1 MFGKSLKSL
10 LFGILTAGILSTLSV
25 SVYAQNKYEDS
36 YNYQRGLEA
45 LNNSDYATGIDY
57 LIKEVSSH
65 NDNGYAHFYLAIT
78 YQYYEDYGRALTSI
92 NSALTAYR
100 ISNCYEEQGN
110 WKQAIEYVA
119 KSNKVGL
126 WVDSSPIAPWDFRAT
141 KKK

>member
-65 NDNGYAHFYLAIT
+65 NDNVYAHFYLAIT

-110 WKQAIEYVA
+110 WKQA
-119 KSNKVGL
+119 
-126 WVDSSPIAPWDFRAT
+126 WVDSSPIAPWDFRAS

>member
-25 SVYAQNKYEDS
+25 SVSAQNKYEDS

-57 LIKEVSSH
+57 LRKEVNSH

-92 NSALTAYR
+92 NSAMTAYR

-119 KSNKVGL
+119 RG
-126 WVDSSPIAPWDFRAT
+126 
-141 KKK
+141 